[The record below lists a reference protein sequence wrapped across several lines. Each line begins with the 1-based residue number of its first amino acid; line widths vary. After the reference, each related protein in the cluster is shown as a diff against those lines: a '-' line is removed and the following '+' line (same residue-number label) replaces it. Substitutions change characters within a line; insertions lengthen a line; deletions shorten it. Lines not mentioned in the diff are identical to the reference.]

1 MRILIVTNMY
11 PTAVAPWLGAFVR
24 QQELSLR
31 ALGLEVE
38 VAAHIGRAS
47 RWNYVRALPGLVRR
61 LRRGGF
67 DLIHSHH
74 TYSTLLA
81 LAARRLACRRLPLV
95 ETFHESEVFRRGTRL
110 REDALRR
117 LRHWR
122 GPKAWALR
130 RVDFAIPVQRDM
142 LRRVLGLDATRL
154 RSRVIPAGIDLS
166 LFQPEPVAAVRER
179 LGWAPG
185 RLVVFFPCDPAKPE
199 KRADLARAAFEIFA
213 RAHPEACLVVGGA
226 VPYAQMP
233 DYLKASDVILHP
245 TDFEASPTVIKEAA
259 ACERPVVTTRTG
271 DIRECFG
278 DLPGV
283 LLCDWTPHDI
293 ARKLARALE
302 VTSPYGGH
310 ERLIQLELGL
320 DQVAR
325 RLLAVYEEVLGI
337 SNAES

>member
-11 PTAVAPWLGAFVR
+11 PTEAAPYLGAFVR

-38 VAAHIGRAS
+38 VAAHLGRTS
-47 RWNYVRALPGLVRR
+47 RWNYFRALPDLVRR
-61 LRRGGF
+61 LRRGGH

-81 LAARRLACRRLPLV
+81 LAARRLARRAVPIV
-95 ETFHESEVFRRGTRL
+95 ETFHESEVFHRGTRL
-110 REDALRR
+110 REDAVRR

-142 LRRVLGLDATRL
+142 LLLVLGRGASRVP
-154 RSRVIPAGIDLS
+154 SRVIPAGIDLAQ
-166 LFQPEPVAAVRER
+166 FQPEPVSVVRER
-179 LGWAPG
+179 LGWTPG

-199 KRADLARAAFEIFA
+199 KRADLARAGFELFA
-213 RAHPEACLVVGGA
+213 RDRPEACLVVGGA

-233 DYLKASDVILHP
+233 DYLKAADIILHP
-245 TDFEASPTVIKEAA
+245 TDFEASPTVIKEAV
-259 ACERPVVTTRTG
+259 ACERPVVATATG
-271 DIRECFG
+271 DIRENFG

-283 LLCDWTPHDI
+283 LLCDWNARDI
-293 ARKLARALE
+293 ARKLELALE
-302 VTSPYGGH
+302 VASPYGGH
-310 ERLIQLELGL
+310 QRLIDLELGL
-320 DQVAR
+320 DQIAH
-325 RLLAVYEEVLGI
+325 RLLAVYQEILEK
-337 SNAES
+337 SE